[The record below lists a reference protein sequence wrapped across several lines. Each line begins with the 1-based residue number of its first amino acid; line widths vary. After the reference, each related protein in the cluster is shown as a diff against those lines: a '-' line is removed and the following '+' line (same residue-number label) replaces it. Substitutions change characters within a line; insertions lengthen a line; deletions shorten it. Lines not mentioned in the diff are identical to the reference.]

1 MPKYL
6 LDTNILLRLSN
17 PDDAKNPLV
26 TAAVAALLNQGDECY
41 LTAQVLVELWVVATR
56 PTDVNGLGWSVA
68 QVRRTIDQLLKQ
80 FPLTEDNLQIFPA
93 WLELVT
99 ANQIQGK
106 RAHDARIVAVM
117 LSTDIR
123 HILTLNPKDFFG
135 ISEITV
141 VHPQTIGASPLIP

>member
-17 PDDAKNPLV
+17 PDDAQNPLV
-26 TAAVAALLNQGDECY
+26 TAAVATLLNQGDECY
-41 LTAQVLVELWVVATR
+41 LIAQVLVEFWVVATR
-56 PTDVNGLGWSVA
+56 PTDATNGLGWSTVKT
-68 QVRRTIDQLLKQ
+68 RGTIDQLLKQ
-80 FPLTEDNLQIFPA
+80 FPLKEDNSRVFPA
-93 WLELVT
+93 WLGLVT
-99 ANQIQGK
+99 TNQIQGK

-123 HILTLNPKDFFG
+123 HILTLNPKDFSG

-141 VHPQTIGASPLIP
+141 VHPQTIVAAQN

>member
-17 PDDAKNPLV
+17 PTDTHHELV
-26 TAAVAALLNQGDECY
+26 TAAVATLLSRGDECY

-56 PTDVNGLGWSVA
+56 PADVNGLGWSIA
-68 QVRRTIDQLLKQ
+68 QVRRTIEQLLDQ
-80 FPLTEDNLQIFPA
+80 FPLTAENPQIFPA

-99 ANQIQGK
+99 ARQIQGK
-106 RAHDARIVAVM
+106 RTHDVRIVAVM

-123 HILTLNPKDFFG
+123 HILTLNPKDFSG
-135 ISEITV
+135 VSDITI
-141 VHPQTIGASPLIP
+141 VHPQTIIVSQN